1 MDIYAQITILFLIML
16 IGGYA
21 RKKDILNETLERGL
35 SNFLLN
41 ITLPLLVI
49 NSFDFNFSKD
59 MFNNIILALIYS
71 IIAFIIAIILSNIIF
86 NRVEVGRREVLK
98 FCGVFCNCGFMGFPI
113 IESIYGKEG
122 LVYASIFNMI
132 FTILIWTYG
141 VRLYGGK
148 SSISNLRSLLK
159 NPGILSVIIG
169 LFIMATP
176 INLPSVIKSVLEIVG
191 GMTTPLSMIITGSMM
206 AGISLKA
213 QFKNKSM
220 YLGIATRLLIIPL
233 VLYIITLA
241 INLKSVPASSIVII
255 EAMPVGAT
263 ASIFSQ
269 TFNKEKELSAFSVF
283 MSTLI
288 SMITIP
294 IIVGIVV

>member
-1 MDIYAQITILFLIML
+1 MNIYVQISILFLIMI
-16 IGGYA
+16 IGIYA
-21 RKKDILNETLERGL
+21 RKKKILNEELERGL
-35 SNFLLN
+35 SSFLLN

-49 NSFDFNFSKD
+49 NSFDFNYSKE
-59 MFNNIILALIYS
+59 MFNNIMMALIYS
-71 IIAFIIAIILSNIIF
+71 IIAFIIAIALSNIIF
-86 NRVEVGRREVLK
+86 SRTKGSRKDILK
-98 FCGVFCNCGFMGFPI
+98 FCGVFCNSGFIGFPI
-113 IESIYGKEG
+113 VESIYGKEG

-132 FTILIWTYG
+132 FTMLIWTYG
-141 VRLYGGK
+141 VKLYGGK
-148 SSISNLRSLLK
+148 GSLNNLKSLLK

-169 LFIMATP
+169 VFIMLTP
-176 INLPSVIKSVLEIVG
+176 INLPVAIKSVLELVG

-213 QFKNKSM
+213 QFKDRGM
-220 YLGIATRLLIIPL
+220 YLGIVVRLLVVPL

-241 INLKSVPASSIVII
+241 ANLKSIPASSIVII

-263 ASIFSQ
+263 ASIFAQ